1 MGNVRL
7 YIHMH
12 VWAKLWP
19 APTVLTNHGSI
30 ESMIGSGLSVVLAR
44 STYDPHTSCK
54 TYMYLLTYDDMIC
67 KTSSFMRET
76 VRSCISV

>member
-30 ESMIGSGLSVVLAR
+30 ESMIGSGLSVVLTGD
-44 STYDPHTSCK
+44 STIM
-54 TYMYLLTYDDMIC
+54 YMIVSEHAY
-67 KTSSFMRET
+67 
-76 VRSCISV
+76 